1 MAVHVDHRRHLAA
14 ARAAPGVG
22 RQRGQFRPNIARL
35 IASHAEDYNARMILT
50 PIAPEDLPR
59 LLAAFGGGLP
69 MGDGAGDAVARAAF
83 ARIAGGP
90 TAFADAAAEEAARLQ
105 AVALAGR
112 FPIPTL
118 DEEPAKAFSWDGQVI
133 RARSEPCV
141 LLHEIAHW
149 QICPPARRGLYDFGL
164 GAGPESGRR
173 DEADA
178 VRQADF
184 ATQEREEAMA
194 SLLGILWEAELGQ
207 PAVLAFAEQ
216 NWLERA
222 DHPGTPGYF
231 ATVIGWLLTAGLI
244 DEQARPL
251 MTQVEN
257 DGARAE
263 TRAA

>member
-1 MAVHVDHRRHLAA
+1 M
-14 ARAAPGVG
+14 
-22 RQRGQFRPNIARL
+22 RL
-35 IASHAEDYNARMILT
+35 IGGHAEDYNAGMILT

-69 MGDGAGDAVARAAF
+69 VGDAVARAAF

-90 TAFADAAAEEAARLQ
+90 MAFADAAAEEAARLQ
-105 AVALAGR
+105 AVALAAR
-112 FPIPTL
+112 FAIPTL
-118 DEEPAKAFSWDGQVI
+118 EEEPAQAFSWDGQAI
-133 RARSEPCV
+133 RALSEPCV

-149 QICPPARRGLYDFGL
+149 QISPPARRGLYDFGL
-164 GAGPESGRR
+164 GAGPETGRR

-231 ATVIGWLLTAGLI
+231 AQVIGWLFAAGLI
-244 DEQARPL
+244 DEQARPR

-257 DGARAE
+257 KGARAK

>member
-1 MAVHVDHRRHLAA
+1 LRVTVHVDHRRRLAA

-22 RQRGQFRPNIARL
+22 SQRGDFGPYVARL
-35 IASHAEDYNARMILT
+35 IASHAGDYNAGMILT

-59 LLAAFGGGLP
+59 LLAAFAGGLP
-69 MGDGAGDAVARAAF
+69 VGDAVARAAF

-90 TAFADAAAEEAARLQ
+90 SSFADAAAEEAARLQ
-105 AVALAGR
+105 AVDLAAR
-112 FPIPTL
+112 FAIPTL
-118 DEEPAKAFSWDGQVI
+118 DEEPAKAFSWDGQAI
-133 RARSEPCV
+133 RALSEPCV

-149 QICPPARRGLYDFGL
+149 QICPLARRGLYDFGL
-164 GAGPESGRR
+164 GAGPETGRR
-173 DEADA
+173 DEADSA
-178 VRQADF
+178 RQADF
-184 ATQEREEAMA
+184 ATQEREEAMT

-231 ATVIGWLLTAGLI
+231 ATVIGWLFAAGLI
-244 DEQARPL
+244 DEQARPR

-257 DGARAE
+257 EGARAE

>member
-1 MAVHVDHRRHLAA
+1 MHVDHRRRLAA

-22 RQRGQFRPNIARL
+22 RQRGQFGPNIARL
-35 IASHAEDYNARMILT
+35 IGGHAGDYNARMILT

-69 MGDGAGDAVARAAF
+69 MGDGAGNAVARAAF

-90 TAFADAAAEEAARLQ
+90 MAFASEAAEEAARLQ
-105 AVALAGR
+105 AVELAAR
-112 FPIPTL
+112 FPVPTL
-118 DEEPAKAFSWDGQVI
+118 DEEPAKAFSWDGKAI

-173 DEADA
+173 EEADA
-178 VRQADF
+178 ARQADF

-231 ATVIGWLLTAGLI
+231 ATVIGWLYEAGLI
-244 DEQARPL
+244 DAEARPR

-257 DGARAE
+257 EGARAD
-263 TRAA
+263 TCAA

>member
-1 MAVHVDHRRHLAA
+1 MRVAVHVDHHRRLAA

-22 RQRGQFRPNIARL
+22 RQRGQFGPHIARL
-35 IASHAEDYNARMILT
+35 IASHAGDYNARMILT

-69 MGDGAGDAVARAAF
+69 VGDAVARAAF
-83 ARIAGGP
+83 LRIAGGP
-90 TAFADAAAEEAARLQ
+90 SAFADPAAEEAARRQ
-105 AVALAGR
+105 AVDLAAR
-112 FPIPTL
+112 FGIPTL
-118 DEEPAKAFSWDGQVI
+118 EEEPARAFSWDGGTI
-133 RARSEPCV
+133 RALSEPCV

-149 QICPPARRGLYDFGL
+149 QICPTARRGLYDFGL
-164 GAGPESGRR
+164 GAGPETGRR

-178 VRQADF
+178 ARLADF

-194 SLLGILWEAELGQ
+194 SLLGILWETELGQ

-231 ATVIGWLLTAGLI
+231 ATVIGWLFAAGLI
-244 DEQARPL
+244 DDQARPRL
-251 MTQVEN
+251 TAIA
-257 DGARAE
+257 DS
-263 TRAA
+263 AAA